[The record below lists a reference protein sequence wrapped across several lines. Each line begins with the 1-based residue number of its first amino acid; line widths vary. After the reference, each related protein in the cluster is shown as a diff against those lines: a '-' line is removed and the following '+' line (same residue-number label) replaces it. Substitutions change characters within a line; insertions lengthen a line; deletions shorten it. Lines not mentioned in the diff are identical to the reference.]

1 MAKVVKEMSY
11 ADIPKKKRQKTHKV
25 QKTIIHIV
33 CIFLSILS
41 ILPFW
46 VMIVNSTRSTPEI
59 QAHALSLIPSN
70 SIVKNFQ
77 ILVGDGNGKAF
88 NPLVGLMNSMII
100 SVGVTLLTVYFSS
113 LTAYALVAYEW
124 KLKNA
129 FFKFI
134 IGVMMIPAQ
143 VAMIGFYQMIY
154 KVGMTNHLSVL
165 ILPAIAAP
173 ATVFFMRQY
182 LYPTLSM
189 EIVQAARIDGAG
201 EFRIFNTIVLPIM
214 KPAIATQA
222 IFCFVNSWNDLF
234 RPLVLL
240 TDSKKYTM
248 PIMVSQLRGDIYKT
262 EYGSVYMGLTLT
274 VLPLIIVYL
283 LLSKYIIAGVAL
295 GGVKS

>member
-1 MAKVVKEMSY
+1 
-11 ADIPKKKRQKTHKV
+11 
-25 QKTIIHIV
+25 
-33 CIFLSILS
+33 
-41 ILPFW
+41 
-46 VMIVNSTRSTPEI
+46 
-59 QAHALSLIPSN
+59 
-70 SIVKNFQ
+70 
-77 ILVGDGNGKAF
+77 
-88 NPLVGLMNSMII
+88 
-100 SVGVTLLTVYFSS
+100 
-113 LTAYALVAYEW
+113 
-124 KLKNA
+124 
-129 FFKFI
+129 
-134 IGVMMIPAQ
+134 MMIPAQ
-143 VAMIGFYQMIY
+143 VTMIGFYQMIY
-154 KVGMTNHLSVL
+154 KVGMTNKLSVL

-234 RPLVLL
+234 KPLVLL

-248 PIMVSQLRGDIYKT
+248 PIMVSLLRGDIYKT
-262 EYGSVYMGLTLT
+262 EYGSIYMGLTLT
-274 VLPLIIVYL
+274 VVPLIIVYL